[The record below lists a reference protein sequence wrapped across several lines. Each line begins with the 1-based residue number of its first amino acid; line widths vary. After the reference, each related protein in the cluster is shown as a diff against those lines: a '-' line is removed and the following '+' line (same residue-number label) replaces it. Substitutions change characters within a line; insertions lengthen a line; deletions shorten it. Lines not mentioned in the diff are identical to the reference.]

1 MKRFMM
7 VVGIIALVPLLMGAG
22 GGAPGIPA
30 GTRIVGPTLHAKVVL
45 DPHEPGAT
53 TTAKQATI
61 RITDNHLSAA
71 AMFTI
76 PPFGFPFLAGCDLTK
91 TSARFLNL
99 TLISWIPEAVLNQ
112 LFTTLGTGRSA
123 TLEPMITKVL
133 TDTDACT
140 PDLANL
146 TTTDGSLP
154 GILSF
159 EATINF
165 LVPKATR

>member
-7 VVGIIALVPLLMGAG
+7 VVGIIALVPLLTGAG
-22 GGAPGIPA
+22 GGAPGIPT
-30 GTRIVGPTLHAKVVL
+30 GTRIVGPTFHASVVL
-45 DPHEPGAT
+45 DPHEPGGT
-53 TTAKQATI
+53 TTAKRASI
-61 RITDNHLSAA
+61 RITDNNIAAA

-76 PPFGFPFLAGCDLTK
+76 PTVGFGLVAGCDLTK
-91 TSARFLNL
+91 TSARFLNQPL
-99 TLISWIPEAVLNQ
+99 LSRIPEAVLDQ
-112 LFTTLGTGRSA
+112 LFTTLGTGRSP
-123 TLEPMITKVL
+123 TFEPVMTKVVTE
-133 TDTDACT
+133 TDGCT

>member
-7 VVGIIALVPLLMGAG
+7 VVGIIALVPLLTGAG

-30 GTRIVGPTLHAKVVL
+30 GTRVVGPNLHASVVL

-53 TTAKQATI
+53 TTAKQASI
-61 RITDNHLSAA
+61 RITDNNVAAA

-76 PPFGFPFLAGCDLTK
+76 PAIGFPFLAGCDLTK
-91 TSARFLNL
+91 TSARFLNVTLL
-99 TLISWIPEAVLNQ
+99 TWIPEDVLDQ
-112 LFTTLGTGRSA
+112 LFTTLGTGRSP
-123 TLEPMITKVL
+123 TLEPVMTRVL
-133 TDTDACT
+133 TETDGCT

-146 TTTDGSLP
+146 RTTDGSLP

-165 LVPKATR
+165 LVPKPTR

>member
-30 GTRIVGPTLHAKVVL
+30 GTRVVGPTLHATVVL
-45 DPHEPGAT
+45 DSHDPGAT

-61 RITDNHLSAA
+61 RITDNHVSAA

-76 PPFGFPFLAGCDLTK
+76 PAIGFPFGAGCDLTK
-91 TSARFLNL
+91 TSARFLNA
-99 TLISWIPEAVLNQ
+99 TLISWIPVDVLNQ

-123 TLEPMITKVL
+123 TLEPVITKVL

-165 LVPKATR
+165 LVPRTR